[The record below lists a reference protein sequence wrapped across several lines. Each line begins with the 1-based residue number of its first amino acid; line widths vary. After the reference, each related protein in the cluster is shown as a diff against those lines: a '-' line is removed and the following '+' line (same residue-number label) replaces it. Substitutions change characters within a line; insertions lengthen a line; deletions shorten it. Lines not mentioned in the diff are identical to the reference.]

1 MSTVNSKPPSL
12 LFTGLTAFSQTGGIE
27 KFNSCFLLALK
38 ELSDENGWK
47 HAAAILYDTAAHT
60 RYYPQ
65 EQFSGYGKSKLRF
78 MLGSLWQSRKFSTIV
93 IGHINLA
100 PLALLIKTLFP
111 SKKVI
116 LILHGVEVMEPVGG
130 MKRKALHRAD
140 QLLAV
145 SRFTKEN
152 LVHIQG
158 IPEQKIRIFNNTI
171 DPYFQLPRQFERPAA
186 LLERYS
192 VKPGEKIL
200 FALTRLKWEEGYKG
214 YDQVIRAIP
223 ALLAAGLDIRY
234 LIAGKADAPSR
245 QQVQALVKEL
255 GIEGRVSLLGF
266 IPDDEVTAH
275 YLMSDLF
282 VMPSKKEGFGIVF
295 IESMACGL
303 PVVAGNKD
311 GSTEALRDGELGTLV
326 DPDDPRAIASALQ
339 TLLQRN
345 EMRRGQELQQ
355 QVLGHFGFGIYK
367 RNLKQLLTESTP
379 S

>member
-1 MSTVNSKPPSL
+1 MVNSKRPSI
-12 LFTGLTAFSQTGGIE
+12 LFTGLTAFSLTGGIE

-38 ELSDENGWK
+38 ELADENGWE
-47 HAAAILYDTAAHT
+47 HAAAVLYDTAANT
-60 RYYPQ
+60 RYYPDGN
-65 EQFSGYGKSKLRF
+65 FSGYGKSKLRF
-78 MLGSLWQSRKFSTIV
+78 MLGSLLQSRKLSTIV

-100 PLALLIKTLFP
+100 PLALLIKTFFP

-116 LILHGVEVMEPVGG
+116 LILHGVEVMEPLGG
-130 MKRKALHRAD
+130 MKRKALQQAD
-140 QLLAV
+140 RLLAV
-145 SRFTKEN
+145 SRFTKDN
-152 LVHIQG
+152 LVRIQG
-158 IPEQKIRIFNNTI
+158 VPEQKIRIFNNTI

-186 LLERYS
+186 LLERYAIRPS
-192 VKPGEKIL
+192 QKIL

-223 ALLAAGLDIRY
+223 ALLAAGLDVRY
-234 LIAGKADAPSR
+234 LIAGKADEPSR
-245 QQVQALVKEL
+245 QQVLALEKEL

-266 IPDDEVTAH
+266 IPDEEVTAH
-275 YLMSDLF
+275 YQMSDLF

-326 DPDDPRAIASALQ
+326 DPDDPQAIATALQ
-339 TLLQRN
+339 LLLERN
-345 EMRRGQELQQ
+345 DGKRGEELQQ

-367 RNLKQLLTESTP
+367 RNLKQVLTAPIP